1 MDSRE
6 ILAVVEGVS
15 NEKGIEESIIFN
27 ALEVAI
33 ASASQ
38 RHFHEDA
45 EISVSIDTSS
55 GVYTTSR
62 SWIVANEDDP
72 DFHIETHKTSADAG
86 KETGELHTEVVENID
101 FGRIETQAARQIMMQ
116 KVREAERENVV
127 SKFRAQDNTL
137 MNGIVKRVTRDN
149 IIVEINNDV
158 EAILPRDQLLPGEI
172 YKINDRIRAILQIK
186 EIEGRGAQ
194 LMLSRVCP
202 EMVTEL
208 FRIEVPE
215 INEDII
221 EIRGIARD
229 AGSRSKIAVKTNDGR
244 IDPVGAC
251 VGMRGSRVQSVSG
264 ELGNERI
271 DIIIFEDNPAQM
283 VINALSPAKVESIVM
298 DEENRSMEL
307 AVNEDNLALA
317 IGARGQNIRLASR
330 LVGWELN
337 IISSEEAEAKEKVVE
352 TEFQAK
358 LMESLSLDEDTAEK
372 LVELGVKTFDDI
384 AYMDDKDLED
394 ATGLD
399 HEKAE
404 ELKSSASDAA
414 LIEAM
419 GEFSAE
425 EDELASLTGLG
436 FSEDDIE
443 TLKSNKLKT
452 MDDVAEL
459 AVDELIDIVPMDE
472 KKAADIIMKARES
485 WFEE

>member
-1 MDSRE
+1 MDSKE

-45 EISVSIDTSS
+45 EISVTIDTSS

-72 DFHIETHKTSADAG
+72 DFHIETHKTSTDAG

-116 KVREAERENVV
+116 KVREAERENIV

-215 INEDII
+215 INEDVI

-298 DEENRSMEL
+298 DEDNRSMEL

-358 LMESLSLDEDTAEK
+358 LMESLSLDEETAEK

-399 HEKAE
+399 NEKAQ

>member
-1 MDSRE
+1 MDSKE

-45 EISVSIDTSS
+45 EISVTIDTLS

-86 KETGELHTEVVENID
+86 KETGELHTEIVENID

-116 KVREAERENVV
+116 KVREAERENIV

-215 INEDII
+215 INEDVI

-298 DEENRSMEL
+298 DEDNRSMEL

-358 LMESLSLDEDTAEK
+358 LMESLSLDEETAEK

-399 HEKAE
+399 NEKAQ

-436 FSEDDIE
+436 FSEEDIE

>member
-45 EISVSIDTSS
+45 EISVTIDTSS

-116 KVREAERENVV
+116 KVREAERENIV

>member
-1 MDSRE
+1 MDSKE

-45 EISVSIDTSS
+45 EISVTIDTSS

-116 KVREAERENVV
+116 KVREAERENIV

-215 INEDII
+215 INEDVI

-298 DEENRSMEL
+298 DEDNRSMEL

-358 LMESLSLDEDTAEK
+358 LMESLSLDEETAEK
-372 LVELGVKTFDDI
+372 LVEL
-384 AYMDDKDLED
+384 
-394 ATGLD
+394 
-399 HEKAE
+399 
-404 ELKSSASDAA
+404 
-414 LIEAM
+414 
-419 GEFSAE
+419 
-425 EDELASLTGLG
+425 
-436 FSEDDIE
+436 
-443 TLKSNKLKT
+443 
-452 MDDVAEL
+452 
-459 AVDELIDIVPMDE
+459 
-472 KKAADIIMKARES
+472 
-485 WFEE
+485 